1 LDLGFIVFP
10 LLVLVLFYL
19 IFLLPLQLRTRKQKK
34 ELQQLAVGDEIVT
47 IGGIIARVKSIG
59 EAHITLEVAD
69 GVEVRVLKSA
79 IAERRR
85 PAGSESETPL
95 TADEP

>member
-1 LDLGFIVFP
+1 LESLVF
-10 LLVLVLFYL
+10 LLIVLVLFYV

-34 ELQQLAVGDEIVT
+34 QLQVLSVGDEIVT

-59 EAHITLEVAD
+59 DAEITLEVAD
-69 GVEVRVLKSA
+69 GIEVRVLKSA

-85 PAGSESETPL
+85 PAVSSPETPL
-95 TADEP
+95 EADKP